1 MVLKVWMTSIF
12 DGSENAISISHKS
25 HNFML
30 FQILYYLSKNY
41 AVIRGGEVGAP
52 SENESAKRN
61 EGG

>member
-1 MVLKVWMTSIF
+1 MTSIF